1 MKRMILMLAG
11 LALLLGGNVAT
22 AAQKERAQQTTL
34 GVPAYPGWAVHRL
47 DDKADASGKTHLY
60 QYQYYS
66 DDPAQ
71 EIVRFYEERVDTT
84 AVFMKDTYTYTV
96 NAPDGA
102 MIQITAPP
110 DGIPQTNDEGQP
122 TGKTWTSLIT
132 IIRFQAQ

>member
-11 LALLLGGNVAT
+11 LALLLGGSVAT

-96 NAPDGA
+96 NAPNGTT
-102 MIQITAPP
+102 IQITASP